1 MLNVGSS
8 ATRGSSVS
16 VGVDVSSGELV
27 AISDWHSTS
36 SAKHGTEP
44 ECQAEH
50 DVDRQTQVFFYHEY
64 LQLAFSASF
73 VRALLVYEI
82 IVRFS
87 RDFYEM
93 ILVGNFKLARL
104 VKNAQ
109 VSARE

>member
-50 DVDRQTQVFFYHEY
+50 DVDRQTQVLVIMNTCNLLSQLHLLGHCSYTRLSYDSHEI
-64 LQLAFSASF
+64 ST
-73 VRALLVYEI
+73 R
-82 IVRFS
+82 
-87 RDFYEM
+87 
-93 ILVGNFKLARL
+93 
-104 VKNAQ
+104 
-109 VSARE
+109 